1 MDIKNYLGIIP
12 LAMLLIFTGCNS
24 KTGAVET
31 EEEKVK
37 IEVAAAATQEIEQ
50 EGVFTATVE
59 AGITNNIAPQQSTR
73 IKKVY
78 VEVGDRVSKGQKLA
92 DMDAANLNQK
102 KLQMENDKIEF
113 DRVDQ
118 LYKVGGISKSTWDA
132 KKLTYDVSLEAYE
145 NLLENTTLLSP
156 ISGVVTKRNYDS
168 GDMYV
173 MGDPL
178 YVVEQVD
185 PVKLMV
191 YVSESLYTKIK
202 KGMPVFVTLDAF
214 GEEEFKGSVTLIHPS
229 IDPATRTFPVEI
241 KIPNSDRR
249 ILPGMFARVTFSYG
263 SEKHVVVP
271 DRAIQ
276 KQSGSADRYVFV
288 CKDGE
293 AQYRKVEIGKRV
305 GDMYEILSGIEE
317 DEVIAITG
325 QNRLNSGVKVD
336 IVK

>member
-1 MDIKNYLGIIP
+1 MDIKNYLGILP
-12 LAMLLIFTGCNS
+12 LTILFILTGCNT
-24 KTGAVET
+24 KKEVVET

-37 IEVAAAATQEIEQ
+37 VEVAAAVMQDIEQ

-59 AGITNNIAPQQSTR
+59 AEITNNIAPQQSAR

-92 DMDAANLNQK
+92 DMDAANLNQR
-102 KLQMENDKIEF
+102 KLQMENDKTEF

-118 LYKVGGISKSTWDA
+118 LYKVGGISKSTWDT
-132 KKLTYDVSLEAYE
+132 KKLTYEVSLEAYE

-156 ISGVVTKRNYDS
+156 TSGVVTKRNYDN
-168 GDMYV
+168 GDMYAI
-173 MGDPL
+173 GSPL
-178 YVVEQVD
+178 YVVEQIN

-202 KGMPVFVTLDAF
+202 KGMPVSVTLDAF
-214 GEEEFKGSVTLIHPS
+214 GNEEFKGSVTLIHPS

-241 KIPNSDRR
+241 KIPNNDRR
-249 ILPGMFARVTFSYG
+249 ILPGMFARVIFSYG
-263 SEKHVVVP
+263 SQKHVVIP

-305 GDMYEILSGIEE
+305 GDMYEILSGIEA
-317 DEVIAITG
+317 DEVVAVTG

-336 IVK
+336 IIK